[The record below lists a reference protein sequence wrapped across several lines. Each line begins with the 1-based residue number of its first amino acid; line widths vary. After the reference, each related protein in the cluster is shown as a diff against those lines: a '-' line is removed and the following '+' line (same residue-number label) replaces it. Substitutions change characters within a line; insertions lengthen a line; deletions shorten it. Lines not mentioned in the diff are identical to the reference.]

1 MGLEPIEPDQEFS
14 DDVKDDLRNVI
25 LYRMYGDEKYKKAY
39 QFYEQAT
46 RKIDKKGRVCLNQN
60 TLSVLQEVEKI
71 YKEESDKRQNTE
83 QISYNEEDMSIICKE
98 FGVDPET
105 FQRIISK
112 YNDVNKQ
119 IDTRSTGFNYGSR

>member
-71 YKEESDKRQNTE
+71 YKEESDKRQNPE

>member
-71 YKEESDKRQNTE
+71 YKEESDKRQNPE

-119 IDTRSTGFNYGSR
+119 IDTRSTVFNYGSR

>member
-1 MGLEPIEPDQEFS
+1 MGLESIEPDQEFS

-71 YKEESDKRQNTE
+71 YKEESDKRQNPE